1 MRRDHMLRKAL
12 IMLGASLT
20 LAFGAFAVGTVPSG
34 AESGSH
40 CSFQHVPNLNPGVS
54 YNSTSGTFI
63 DPGGG
68 TVDCKGAVNG
78 SGSYTDSGTYSDATC
93 QSGGTAE
100 GDPTFTI
107 NGETFTDHIHIVFG
121 KEPPHFPKGL
131 VRATFEGEKVKG
143 FIDLTPTRGDCI
155 DSPVTGI
162 KGVGEFDLK

>member
-1 MRRDHMLRKAL
+1 MLRKAVL
-12 IMLGASLT
+12 ITASLS
-20 LAFGAFAVGTVPSG
+20 LAFGTVAFASAPSG
-34 AESGSH
+34 ADSGTH
-40 CSFQHVPNLNPGVS
+40 CTFQHVPNLNPGVS

-68 TVDCKGAVNG
+68 TAECKGAVNG
-78 SGSYTDSGTYSDATC
+78 SGDYTDSGTYSNATC

-107 NGETFTDHIHIVFG
+107 GGQTFTDHVRIVFG

-143 FIDLTPTRGDCI
+143 TIDLMPTKGDCI
-155 DSPVTGI
+155 SAPVTQI
-162 KGVGEFDLK
+162 KGVGEFDMK

>member
-1 MRRDHMLRKAL
+1 MLRKAV

-20 LAFGAFAVGTVPSG
+20 FACGAFAVGVGPSG

-40 CSFQHVPNLNPGVS
+40 CSFQHVPDLNPGVS
-54 YNSTSGTFI
+54 YKPTTGTFI

-68 TVDCKGAVNG
+68 TVDCKGAVTG

-93 QSGGTAE
+93 QNGGTAV
-100 GDPTFTI
+100 GDPSFTI
-107 NGETFTDHIHIVFG
+107 NGQTFTDHVRIVFG

-143 FIDLTPTRGDCI
+143 TIDLMPTKGDCI
-155 DSPVTGI
+155 SGPVTQI
-162 KGVGEFDLK
+162 KGSGEFDMK